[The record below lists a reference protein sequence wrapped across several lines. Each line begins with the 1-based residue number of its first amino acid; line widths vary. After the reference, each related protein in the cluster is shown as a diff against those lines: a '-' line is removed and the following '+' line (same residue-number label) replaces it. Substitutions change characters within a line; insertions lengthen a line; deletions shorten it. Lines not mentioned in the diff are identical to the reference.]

1 MRYAL
6 RNYQSPR
13 RYIPMNRK
21 REESLQKQV
30 CNYLRQN
37 YPAAI
42 FRTDFTAGRIPLTP
56 NQARQYASL
65 QSGRAFPDI
74 FVFTPS
80 RQFYG
85 LALELK
91 KDKTTIYVK
100 RGPRKG
106 ELTADEHVR
115 EQALMLQELNR
126 LGYFARFGVGLE
138 ACKRLIDWYMQPDY
152 KEPEATELF

>member
-1 MRYAL
+1 
-6 RNYQSPR
+6 
-13 RYIPMNRK
+13 MNKK

-30 CNYLRQN
+30 CSYLRKE
-37 YPAAI
+37 YPSVI

-65 QSGRAFPDI
+65 QSGRAFPDLFI
-74 FVFTPS
+74 FTPS

-91 KDKTTIYVK
+91 KSGTTIYVK

-115 EQALMLQELNR
+115 EQALMLKELNR
-126 LGYFARFGVGLE
+126 LGYFARFAVGLE
-138 ACKRLIDWYMQPDY
+138 SAKRFIDWYFERVEQ
-152 KEPEATELF
+152 ENGELF